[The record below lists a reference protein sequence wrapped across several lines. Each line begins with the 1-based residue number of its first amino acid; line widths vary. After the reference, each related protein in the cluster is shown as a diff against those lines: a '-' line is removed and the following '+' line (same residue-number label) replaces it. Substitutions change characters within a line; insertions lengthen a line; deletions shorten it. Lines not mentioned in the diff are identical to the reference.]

1 VPTKT
6 LISSLP
12 VQGSSSTVSVYLIP
26 RDHVVA
32 GIMGHE
38 PLTGRWVDQYE
49 VTRSE
54 DKGYDIQPF
63 SHTGK
68 SWAQA
73 LRLASSAY
81 RSASADAAQQRWDE
95 AERDMRVK
103 MSLLSQHED

>member
-1 VPTKT
+1 MPNKT
-6 LISSLP
+6 LLSSLP
-12 VQGSSSTVSVYLIP
+12 VQGTSSTVSVYLIP
-26 RDHVVA
+26 RDHKVA
-32 GIMGHE
+32 ATLEHE

-54 DKGYDIQPF
+54 DEEYDIQPF

-95 AERDMRVK
+95 AERDMRAK
-103 MSLLSQHED
+103 MSRLSQYEG